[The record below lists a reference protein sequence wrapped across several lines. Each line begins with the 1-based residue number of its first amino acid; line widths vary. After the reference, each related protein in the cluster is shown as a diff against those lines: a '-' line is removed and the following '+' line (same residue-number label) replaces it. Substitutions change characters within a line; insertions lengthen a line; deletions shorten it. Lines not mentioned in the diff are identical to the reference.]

1 MNYFLLID
9 DHEIVRSGVKTVLQ
23 ELFKPCEVYEAE
35 NEGSALQRLSERSY
49 TLVVMD
55 VQLPDTNAGSLLEI
69 VKKNYPGTRVLI
81 FSMSEEN
88 IYGKRFLKAGALGF
102 VSKKS
107 GVDELVKAITLALEN
122 KKYIS
127 KNLSE
132 QLATDYSR
140 DQPDNPFDKLSARE
154 FEIAMLLIQGKTI
167 TEISNLLSIETSTAG
182 TYKFRLFEKLNVKNI
197 VELIESAKINGVQ

>member
-23 ELFKPCEVYEAE
+23 ELFTPCEIYEAE
-35 NEGSALQRLSERSY
+35 NEGSALQRLSERPY

-69 VKKNYPGTRVLI
+69 VKKDYPGTRVLI

-122 KKYIS
+122 KK
-127 KNLSE
+127 
-132 QLATDYSR
+132 
-140 DQPDNPFDKLSARE
+140 
-154 FEIAMLLIQGKTI
+154 
-167 TEISNLLSIETSTAG
+167 
-182 TYKFRLFEKLNVKNI
+182 
-197 VELIESAKINGVQ
+197 